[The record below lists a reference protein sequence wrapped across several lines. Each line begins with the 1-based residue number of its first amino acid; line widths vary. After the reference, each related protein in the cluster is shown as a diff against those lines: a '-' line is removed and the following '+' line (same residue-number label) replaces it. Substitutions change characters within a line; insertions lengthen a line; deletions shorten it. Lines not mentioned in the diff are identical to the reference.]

1 MKKIKWLKWLLI
13 ILIVCMCASIV
24 FVSNVLAKAEWNEL
38 PSSKNK
44 NWILVNENRQ
54 FVRKNTGSLGEDIV
68 ILISDLYFKD
78 GRKRVSVI
86 CYTQVN
92 AVVNI
97 KEWDIFNASFVLAAF
112 YQDKIII
119 VKAYKIV
126 NGKSTFLEEWKIPFK
141 HHYPVVPNDV
151 KFRKIFQKWIEEQ
164 TVQNMAIKEEFLDAI
179 FPELIIKGKD
189 FMITDMYKSQ
199 INTIH
204 Q

>member
-1 MKKIKWLKWLLI
+1 
-13 ILIVCMCASIV
+13 MCASIV